1 MGTSSLFFCLEGIDG
16 SGKTTQLTLLQ
27 EELSRRG
34 IQTVRVRE
42 PGGTEISEKIRNI
55 LLSNVHKDKMSDL
68 TELLLYNAARA
79 QVIAE
84 IIQPALANGKV
95 VLADRFAW
103 STLAYQGFG
112 RGLDT
117 RVIESLLNITCGDF
131 WPRHT
136 FILDLPVDVSR
147 TRQEKDDREL
157 DRLEQEE
164 NAFFERVREGYKSIA
179 IRHPDRCSLLD
190 ATRSQLALHQD
201 VLRKILDMVKN
212 PN

>member
-95 VLADRFAW
+95 VLADRF
-103 STLAYQGFG
+103 G
-112 RGLDT
+112 
-117 RVIESLLNITCGDF
+117 
-131 WPRHT
+131 
-136 FILDLPVDVSR
+136 
-147 TRQEKDDREL
+147 
-157 DRLEQEE
+157 
-164 NAFFERVREGYKSIA
+164 
-179 IRHPDRCSLLD
+179 
-190 ATRSQLALHQD
+190 
-201 VLRKILDMVKN
+201 
-212 PN
+212 

>member
-1 MGTSSLFFCLEGIDG
+1 MSSVNRFFCLEGIDG

-27 EELSRRG
+27 EELGRRG
-34 IQTVRVRE
+34 FQSVRVRE

-55 LLSNVHKDKMSDL
+55 LLSPAHKGKMGNL

-79 QVIAE
+79 QVIEE
-84 IIQPALANGKV
+84 IIQPALSNGKV

-117 RVIESLLNITCGDF
+117 RVIESLLNIACGDY

-136 FILDLPVDVSR
+136 FILDLPVAASR
-147 TRQEKDDREL
+147 ERQEKDERAP
-157 DRLEQEE
+157 DRLEQEH
-164 NAFFERVREGYKSIA
+164 NDFFERVREGYRSIA
-179 IRHPDRCSLLD
+179 ARYSDRCTLLD
-190 ATRSQLALHQD
+190 ATRNPIAIQQD
-201 VLRKILDMVKN
+201 IVRRVVEMLKVDN
-212 PN
+212 